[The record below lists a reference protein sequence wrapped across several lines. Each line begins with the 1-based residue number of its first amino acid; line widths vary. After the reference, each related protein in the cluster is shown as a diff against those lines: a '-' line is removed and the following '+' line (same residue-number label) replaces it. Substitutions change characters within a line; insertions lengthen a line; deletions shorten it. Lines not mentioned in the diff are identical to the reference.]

1 MAHENPTP
9 PRSAQPGSSIV
20 GIVLGVALMLGGMF
34 VQGQVGRLEPF
45 GVPFEPGKT
54 VAAIGVLLI
63 LFPVI
68 KLFYTAPL
76 EAALQERNSSLM
88 ETFGEAEALRTEMQ
102 ALRTSYEARLAETEA
117 QARETIN
124 AQLREAQSIR
134 QTLMNEASQKAETL
148 VTNAQ
153 AEVAA
158 ERTRLL
164 TELRTHVTDLAL
176 SAAERVV
183 GENMDTERN
192 RRIVD
197 DFIANAEPPTAMP
210 LTSANVAATP
220 SGDTSQNAAQSAADG
235 SDVPAVDASQIPDA
249 GPESDVEGLRS
260 QGDEGILPEG
270 EAITGGARVYSQDA
284 AL

>member
-9 PRSAQPGSSIV
+9 PRSAQPGSTIL
-20 GIVLGVALMLGGMF
+20 GIVLGVILMLGGMF
-34 VQGQVGRLEPF
+34 AHQQIGRLEPF
-45 GVPFEPGKT
+45 GIPFEPGKT

-68 KLFYTAPL
+68 KIFFTAPL
-76 EAALQERNSSLM
+76 ETALQERNTSLM
-88 ETFGEAEALRTEMQ
+88 ETFGEAEALRGEMQ
-102 ALRTSYEARLAETEA
+102 TLRASYEARLAETEA

-134 QTLMNEASQKAETL
+134 QTLMNEAGQKAQAL
-148 VTNAQ
+148 VNNAE

-158 ERTRLL
+158 ERTRLM

-183 GENMDTERN
+183 GENMDTDRN

-197 DFIANAEPPTAMP
+197 DFIANAQAPTALP
-210 LTSANVAATP
+210 LTSANVASTP
-220 SGDTSQNAAQSAADG
+220 SGDSSQGAVQPSNGSVAIADR
-235 SDVPAVDASQIPDA
+235 SDIPTI

-260 QGDEGILPEG
+260 QGDQGILPED
-270 EAITGGARVYSQDA
+270 ESFPGGARVYTQDDS
-284 AL
+284 L